1 MSTAMP
7 DATPC
12 LKPDATPDVT
22 SDAAPCAPTATGAA
36 GTGAAAPPPAGQALL
51 PLISVVVSASGRA
64 HLLERNIAALVHQS
78 LARGL
83 YEIII
88 VDAFPNQ
95 HARHVVAAWRA
106 RTHASGPA
114 IAYLHGSGTQG
125 RAAAHNLGWRSGR
138 GTIIGFTD
146 DDTVPSPD
154 WLLNALDAFD
164 DHIDALYGRIDHA
177 GVHCAARATTL
188 EFAAANCFCR
198 KSVLAAVGGFDER
211 FRLAW
216 RDDTDLQ
223 FRLAAI
229 NARLTHAPHAS
240 VTQPPRPAS
249 WGARLMQADKIA
261 FDALLYKKH
270 PLMYRQKIRGAPRWD
285 YYATAA
291 ALLLALLGLAAGNR
305 ALALAGA
312 AAWASALAVLC
323 RRRLRGRSGSAA
335 LLAEAVVTA
344 ALLPPLAVFWR
355 AAGAIRF
362 RVWLA

>member
-1 MSTAMP
+1 MSTATP
-7 DATPC
+7 DAISS
-12 LKPDATPDVT
+12 ATPA
-22 SDAAPCAPTATGAA
+22 DAAADPL
-36 GTGAAAPPPAGQALL
+36 LL

-64 HLLERNIAALVHQS
+64 RMLERNIAALVHQS
-78 LARGL
+78 LARSL

-88 VDAFPNQ
+88 IDALPNG
-95 HARHVVAAWRA
+95 HTRHVVAAWRA
-106 RTHASGPA
+106 RTHASGPS
-114 IAYLHGSGTQG
+114 IAYLPGAGAQG
-125 RAAAHNLGWRSGR
+125 RPAAHNLGWRRAR

-146 DDTVPSPD
+146 DDTVPSPN

-164 DHIDALYGRIDHA
+164 DHTDALAGRIERSGNVA
-177 GVHCAARATTL
+177 SGAARAGAF
-188 EFAAANCFCR
+188 EFATANCFCR

-216 RDDTDLQ
+216 RADTDLQ
-223 FRLAAI
+223 FRLAGI
-229 NARLTHAPHAS
+229 NARLAEAPHVS

-249 WGARLMQADKIA
+249 WGARLMQTNKIA

-285 YYATAA
+285 YYATCA

-312 AAWASALAVLC
+312 AAWAGALVLLS
-323 RRRLRGRSGSAA
+323 RRRLRGRAGSGA

-344 ALLPPLAVFWR
+344 ALMPPLAVFWR

-362 RVWLA
+362 RVRLA